1 MEKSLSNLTETPTE
15 IVKIPMKPA
24 QKLIPSTKSKRL
36 FSIPRNSIK
45 SLINSLCPSHSFQ
58 KQAIESLHYASE
70 IFLQQLFEDSSL
82 ISTHCNRKTLLV
94 KDMKL
99 AQRIRGNRNF

>member
-1 MEKSLSNLTETPTE
+1 MEESLSNLTETSTE
-15 IVKIPMKPA
+15 VVKIPMQPT
-24 QKLIPSTKSKRL
+24 QKAIPSTKNKKL
-36 FSIPRNSIK
+36 FIIPRNAIK
-45 SLINSLCPSHSFQ
+45 SLITSLSPSHSFQ

-82 ISTHCNRKTLLV
+82 ITTHCKRKTLLI

-99 AQRIRGNRNF
+99 AQRIRGFRNF